1 MSLDARDAM
10 ALRVA
15 LPAAMVARIGRIDC
29 VAQVDS
35 TNAEL
40 LRRGAAQPD
49 LAVLLADAQS
59 AGRGRRGRHWQ
70 SPPGANLYASLYW
83 RHRREAQALGGLSV
97 VVGLACAEALQAL
110 GIAAVR
116 VKWPNDLI
124 AQGRKLGGV
133 LIELAA
139 EAAVIGIGLNLHMP
153 EATAE
158 RIDQPWTDLITLG
171 VDVERPALMAA
182 LLLHLIPALDDFLDH
197 GLEPFHA
204 RWQALDAFAGA
215 RVHAFVG
222 DERLEGEALGL
233 APDGGLR
240 LRLEHGER
248 VLHSADVS
256 LRAA

>member
-124 AQGRKLGGV
+124 AQGRKLGLCLRGSAQ
-133 LIELAA
+133 LAKRVA
-139 EAAVIGIGLNLHMP
+139 QGRPNTMGEGQHRRDQRGRPHTYITQHAGL
-153 EATAE
+153 
-158 RIDQPWTDLITLG
+158 
-171 VDVERPALMAA
+171 VEGNQQNR
-182 LLLHLIPALDDFLDH
+182 HQEQGRH
-197 GLEPFHA
+197 NNG
-204 RWQALDAFAGA
+204 
-215 RVHAFVG
+215 
-222 DERLEGEALGL
+222 
-233 APDGGLR
+233 
-240 LRLEHGER
+240 
-248 VLHSADVS
+248 
-256 LRAA
+256 